1 MEEVQVQDEEA
12 SSPEMTITSDL
23 IVTGS
28 GKLLEKLRELLALRA
43 EIDLDIE
50 VLKRAANILEGSSP

>member
-23 IVTGS
+23 IITGS
-28 GKLLEKLRELLALRA
+28 GKIQEKLRELLELRA

>member
-1 MEEVQVQDEEA
+1 MEGVQVQDEET
-12 SSPEMTITSDL
+12 SSPEMTITGDL
-23 IVTGS
+23 VVTGS

>member
-23 IVTGS
+23 IITGS
-28 GKLLEKLRELLALRA
+28 RKIQEKLRELLELRA

>member
-23 IVTGS
+23 TVTGN
-28 GKLLEKLRELLALRA
+28 GEVQEKLRELLALRA

-50 VLKRAANILEGSSP
+50 ALKRAMNILEGSSL